1 MRAQIALRDKE
12 LSEFAARYCE
22 AMKDYKPSAEE
33 IFEMEANFPP
43 GTQLVNVLTG
53 QKIYKTRT

>member
-33 IFEMEANFPP
+33 IFANFPP